1 MSSEQTVI
9 VDKSGSSKSV
19 ITYVAIILVFLVAL
33 FLSSQSEGP
42 SKLPKVVTDEFTFTA
57 WVNDGEDY
65 LKKNYRWMTKIIAG
79 YIKSGYYF
87 LEDFLID
94 SPWLLVASIIFLPC
108 LIAGGLRLGLYSLFV
123 IYFWGAVGMW
133 DESLQ
138 TVALMGLSVL
148 LCVFFGVILGVLCSQ
163 SDRFDGFMKPI
174 LDTMQVMPAFVYLF
188 PALFFFGIG
197 GAPAILATMIYA
209 MPPVIR
215 LTNSGIRQVS
225 KDTIESATSF
235 GSSKLQLLFKIKIPL
250 SLPSIM
256 MGINQVIMMALALVV
271 LACFIGAEGI
281 GGQVWLAIRNLDV
294 GWAMEGGLCI
304 LFMAIMFDRFSMSL
318 TKQKDILPSDV
329 QPFYLLPQSWEKFQV
344 ARLIEKP
351 ILYLHFAINLICKSV
366 TKLIATFVKYIFSIF
381 NKENAEDLREFLS
394 RRYYVIPSFIV
405 FIIISL
411 VDSYLISIGT
421 FPEEWKLS
429 IRQPIADGVKSLTI
443 NPGFIAF
450 TKGLRAFVY
459 LNLLRPLDTFLTH
472 IPWWY
477 TMSVFV
483 AIGYFTVGLR
493 FAIITALLL
502 LFIGACGIWPQSMI
516 TLSSVLVSVVLCFA
530 IGVPLGIIASYNQ
543 RFKEVLNVVLD
554 AMQTLPYF
562 CYLIPVLMFFGGGIV
577 SAVLAT
583 VIYSIPPIIRLTA
596 LGLTQVS
603 GTYSEVSR
611 SFGGTLLQ
619 TLQKIKF
626 PLAVPSLVI
635 GFNQTV
641 VMAFAMQIVT
651 PLIGGK
657 GLGLEVF
664 NGLARSDTGRGLAAG
679 IGIVLLAIIID
690 RITLAWT
697 KKQRQA
703 LGLEAN

>member
-1 MSSEQTVI
+1 MSSEQTVN

-19 ITYVAIILVFLVAL
+19 ITYVAILLVFLVAL

-65 LKKNYRWMTKIIAG
+65 LKKNYRWITKIIAG

-366 TKLIATFVKYIFSIF
+366 TNLIATFVKYIFSIF

>member
-1 MSSEQTVI
+1 MSSSTELLAKPNHSKKVI
-9 VDKSGSSKSV
+9 S
-19 ITYVAIILVFLVAL
+19 YVLILLTFLVAL
-33 FLSSQSEGP
+33 WLSTQSEGP
-42 SKLPKVVTDEFTFTA
+42 SKFPKVVTDEFKFTA
-57 WVNDGEDY
+57 WVNDGESY
-65 LKKNYRWMTKIIAG
+65 LKKNYRWITKIIAN
-79 YIKSGYYF
+79 YIKEGYYF
-87 LEDFLID
+87 LEDFFLD
-94 SPWLLVASIIFLPC
+94 SPWILIAAIMVLPC
-108 LIAGGLRLGLYSLFV
+108 LIAGGLRLGLYSCFV

-148 LCVFFGVILGVLCSQ
+148 LCVFFGVTLGVLCSQ
-163 SDRFDGFMKPI
+163 SDRFENFMKPI

-209 MPPVIR
+209 MPPIIR

-225 KDTIESATSF
+225 KESIESATSF
-235 GSSKLQLLFKIKIPL
+235 GSSNLQLLFKIKIPL

-256 MGINQVIMMALALVV
+256 MGVNQVIMMALALVV

-304 LFMAIMFDRFSMSL
+304 LFMAIMLDRFSLAFSKEPE
-318 TKQKDILPSDV
+318 TLPLDV
-329 QPFYLLPQSWEKFQV
+329 QKFYLLPQSWEKYQI
-344 ARLIEKP
+344 ARVIEKP
-351 ILYLHFAINLICKSV
+351 LSLLSYITDVICTKITNLI
-366 TKLIATFVKYIFSIF
+366 AYIFTLIVSLI
-381 NKENAEDLREFLS
+381 NKSSALDVGDFIS
-394 RRYYVIPSFIV
+394 RKYYLIPSLMILF
-405 FIIISL
+405 
-411 VDSYLISIGT
+411 LISFIDSTFFEFGT
-421 FPEEWKLS
+421 FPKDWKLS
-429 IRQPIADGVKSLTI
+429 LRQPIANGVESLTV
-443 NPGFIAF
+443 NESFIAF
-450 TKGLRAFVY
+450 TKGLRGFVY
-459 LNLLRPLDTFLTH
+459 LKLLKPLDTFLTH

-477 TMSVFV
+477 TMGIFV

-493 FAIITALLL
+493 FAFITLLLL
-502 LFIGACGIWPQSMI
+502 LFIAACGIWTQSMV
-516 TLSSVLVSVVLCFA
+516 TLSSVLVSVALCFA
-530 IGVPLGIIASYNQ
+530 LGVPLGVIASYNE
-543 RFKEVLNVVLD
+543 RFRNIQNVVLD

-583 VIYSIPPIIRLTA
+583 VIYSIPPIIRLTS

-603 GTYSEVSR
+603 GSYSEVSR
-611 SFGGTLLQ
+611 SFGGTLMQ
-619 TLQKIKF
+619 TLKKVKF

-641 VMAFAMQIVT
+641 IMAFAMQIVT

-690 RITLAWT
+690 RISLAWT
-697 KKQRQA
+697 RKQRLA
-703 LGLEAN
+703 LGLSKN